1 MNKNLYIWGIVFL
14 GIAFLVGGLFTL
26 WQGWHTRN
34 ELVEALADE
43 RLEVQDP
50 MILLTYEG
58 ARAPEGVEVPTVLI
72 DTAMEADAQAR
83 VIRTHTLSST
93 DGKTYS
99 QMDREDP
106 GRALY
111 ITSLT
116 LQNSLHQAHIG
127 LEISRL
133 VLGIG
138 LAFTGLGLGIL
149 VLWLP
154 VVRKVVAL
162 K

>member
-1 MNKNLYIWGIVFL
+1 
-14 GIAFLVGGLFTL
+14 LV
-26 WQGWHTRN
+26 
-34 ELVEALADE
+34 DE

-50 MILLTYEG
+50 MILLTFEG

-72 DTAMEADAQAR
+72 DTAIEADAQAR
-83 VIRTHTLSST
+83 VIRTQTLSST

-99 QMDREDP
+99 EMDREDP
-106 GRALY
+106 GRQLY

-127 LEISRL
+127 LELSRL
-133 VLGIG
+133 VLA
-138 LAFTGLGLGIL
+138 LTGLGLGIL

-154 VVRKVVAL
+154 VVRKVFLPQSQFTIRDTLRGEACL
-162 K
+162 ITTWH

>member
-1 MNKNLYIWGIVFL
+1 MNKNLYIWGTAFL